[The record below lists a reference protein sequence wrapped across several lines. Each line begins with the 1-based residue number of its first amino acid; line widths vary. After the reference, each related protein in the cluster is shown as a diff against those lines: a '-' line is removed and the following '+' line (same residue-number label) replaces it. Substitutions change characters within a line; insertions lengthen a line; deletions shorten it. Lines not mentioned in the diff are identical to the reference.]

1 MHADHQPDQHR
12 FLFTHLTSPHPTS
25 SRFHRPTSFRTGL
38 AEAIGRIA
46 LTTSAWRPVLRSCAM
61 EARGVSGA
69 GWGAGSQVGSVG
81 RDVEHGRRRMDY
93 FNDMVRVFH

>member
-1 MHADHQPDQHR
+1 
-12 FLFTHLTSPHPTS
+12 
-25 SRFHRPTSFRTGL
+25 
-38 AEAIGRIA
+38 
-46 LTTSAWRPVLRSCAM
+46 M